1 MNLNLGIDGSEPL
14 GHDFDLWLADG
25 IDEGVELAIGVSQTE
40 IIQVDQGELPN
51 SRTGESFCDPTANA
65 SNTDNSDVGGVK
77 GFQSGGAIETG
88 DARKT
93 SEKGFGHGTKRR
105 MSGREYKM
113 AEEVGFEPTVPC
125 GTPVFKTGAFDHSAT
140 PPVILRRGGDNE
152 ETFREEQEK
161 VAYFGKKLLSCEK
174 SGVGLREMLARV
186 ALVRDLAV
194 KPEENE
200 FCELAKRGNVVPVYA
215 QLAADFETPLSAY
228 LKIRDGRW
236 GFLLESAESTDAS
249 GRWSLVG
256 TSPRGVFRS
265 DGTHCS
271 VAWNG
276 KESETLEGDPLAELE
291 KVMARYQVVE
301 HGDAPPFFGGAVGY
315 LGYDAVR
322 TFEPSI
328 ETTPEDDLGL
338 PESLFMIAGELLIFD
353 HKLRRLLVV
362 ANAFLDEFESPADA
376 WVDARVRVAA
386 LEQMLQRPLQV
397 PALNGLVDFDTPVT
411 SSNVTRERY
420 EDNVRRAQEY
430 IGAGDAFQVV
440 PSQRFE
446 TEFEG
451 GATDLYR
458 ALRHVN
464 PSPYLFILELDG
476 FSLVGSSPEVHV
488 RAIKG
493 RIDIRPIAG
502 TRKRGKNEE
511 EDDAL
516 AADLLADQKECAEH
530 LMLVDLARNDV
541 GRISEHG
548 SVSVDDF
555 MMVERYS
562 HVMHIVSNV
571 SGRLDE
577 SHSSYDVLRS
587 TFPAGTVSG
596 APKIRATQIINEL
609 ETTKRGAY
617 SGAVGYFGWDGS
629 HDSCIALRTV
639 LLKDGKA
646 YVQAG
651 AGVVADSVPASEFEE
666 TANKAAGMVRAIGL
680 AKTLLNSEPSF

>member
-1 MNLNLGIDGSEPL
+1 MI
-14 GHDFDLWLADG
+14 
-25 IDEGVELAIGVSQTE
+25 
-40 IIQVDQGELPN
+40 
-51 SRTGESFCDPTANA
+51 
-65 SNTDNSDVGGVK
+65 
-77 GFQSGGAIETG
+77 
-88 DARKT
+88 
-93 SEKGFGHGTKRR
+93 
-105 MSGREYKM
+105 
-113 AEEVGFEPTVPC
+113 
-125 GTPVFKTGAFDHSAT
+125 
-140 PPVILRRGGDNE
+140 
-152 ETFREEQEK
+152 
-161 VAYFGKKLLSCEK
+161 
-174 SGVGLREMLARV
+174 ARV
-186 ALVRDLAV
+186 SPVREVAV
-194 KPEENE
+194 KPNLEE
-200 FCELAKRGNVVPVYA
+200 FCQLAKQGNVVPVYA

-228 LKIRDGRW
+228 LKVRDGKW

-256 TSPRGVFRS
+256 TSPRGIFQATGVHGTMRWN
-265 DGTHCS
+265 DGQ
-271 VAWNG
+271 
-276 KESETLEGDPLAELE
+276 EERFEGDPLANLE
-291 KVMARYQVVE
+291 RIMSRYQVVE
-301 HGDAPPFFGGAVGY
+301 HGDAPPFYGGAVGY

-328 ETTPEDDLGL
+328 KTTPEDDLGL
-338 PESLFMIAGELLIFD
+338 PEVLYMIAGEVLIFD
-353 HKLRRLLVV
+353 HKLRRLFVV
-362 ANAFLDEFESPADA
+362 ANAFLNEHESPEAA
-376 WVDARVRVAA
+376 WGDARGRIAA
-386 LEQMLQRPLQV
+386 LEEMLERPLHV
-397 PALNGLVDFDTPVT
+397 PALNGFVDFETPAAR
-411 SSNVTRERY
+411 SNVTREQF
-420 EDNVRRAQEY
+420 EANVRTAQEY
-430 IGAGDAFQVV
+430 IGAGDVFQVV

-446 TEFEG
+446 TDFEG

-488 RAIKG
+488 RAIDS

-502 TRKRGKNEE
+502 TRWRGKTVA

-541 GRISEHG
+541 GRIAQHG
-548 SVSVDDF
+548 TVSVDDF
-555 MMVERYS
+555 MIVERYS

-571 SGRLDE
+571 SGRLDDT
-577 SHSSYDVLRS
+577 HSSYDVLRA

-596 APKIRATQIINEL
+596 APKIRAMQIINEL

-651 AGVVADSVPASEFEE
+651 AGVVADSVPASEFDE
-666 TANKAAGMVRAIGL
+666 TANKAAGMLRAIGL
-680 AKTLLNSEPSF
+680 AKTLLKPVTQA